1 MISGQRVVCSVS
13 LDLPKTDPF
22 SAYKASRSGVFVM
35 NVRGG
40 SLYLADQFTETS
52 IVKVFPPDQS
62 SVIKNIKLYP
72 KDSPVVDLGDIAARY
87 LKLCKRS
94 KMAGIVVKFVNL
106 TDTQIDILNDLGSKF
121 PVAGVDEGA
130 SIPLEDVYRRVS

>member
-1 MISGQRVVCSVS
+1 
-13 LDLPKTDPF
+13 
-22 SAYKASRSGVFVM
+22 M

-52 IVKVFPPDQS
+52 IVKVFPPGQS

-72 KDSPVVDLGDIAARY
+72 KDGPVVDLGDIAARY

-94 KMAGIVVKFVNL
+94 KMVGVVVKFVNL
-106 TDTQIDILNDLGSKF
+106 SDSQIDILNDLGSKF
-121 PVAGVDEGA
+121 PIAGVDEGA